1 MKNKTKK
8 KSLRTLL
15 FVIAAAGC
23 LGAAAC
29 AKEKLTL
36 SFAVNGGAD
45 IAAAEV
51 KKGEEYSLPTP
62 TREGYEF
69 EGWYA
74 TEDFSGDPVEKI
86 TDVQE
91 NYTFYAKWAKVQT
104 ITLNANGGTLSATTV
119 KAKVGANLSEVL
131 ASYVPEK
138 TGYVF
143 GAWFG
148 ADGKEISKT
157 AVVPDSDLTLTAK
170 YKVGYTVEIY
180 RQNLEQTG
188 YEKDEQPLVY
198 YDYEGV
204 TVNAEE
210 KLRGFTE
217 VAKEGESGT
226 LASIK
231 LTGNAADNVMRLY
244 FDRKTFTITY
254 KVTYPD
260 GSGKTQSSVN
270 VLYGKKVQV
279 PCDYKA
285 EGYLLTGWSKRE
297 GGEAEYFTDTMK
309 HCLYGEKDAETETSD
324 EIAPEESVNL
334 YAVWEKGYTDMFGG
348 YDALYLFDKED
359 SKIYMHRGGVFFE
372 GKYYA
377 KSSNFEFGNVDG
389 EVLNG
394 KLVGNGAFVYLD
406 GTHVT
411 ERAVSFKYATGKTD
425 ESTWIAFNDDNTLLY
440 VKETAER
447 NYSSSGTYVPVE
459 NGNFEATFTDG
470 ELKGKSLTFFRGK
483 LSNGDDVFVQR
494 NDEEICSMYRH
505 IVNGSS
511 LVQSSL
517 IAEGYFELKLDGF
530 GIASLNTG
538 TTADPQIS
546 QFYYTMENR
555 EITLY
560 NSYRSEQG
568 VIRVFDDD
576 NGKTGWMF
584 YNSAFDRTI
593 VAADGSAITMDG
605 VCNLTYKDKNGTE
618 TLGYYATSSTV
629 LGTLVGMNKNDK
641 AYRFLV
647 TSYSEEVLGD
657 DGKKTTETKYNF
669 VAKSDKY
676 AEYYFQSNAGTM
688 YGPLLVIDDDGAGTA
703 SIYEYISATKTYSIA
718 SKGTYTYDEKSGL
731 YTYTAKESHAVD
743 GGTGAYNI
751 EGLTTAVF
759 RVDTES
765 TAYSVYY
772 WNTVLD
778 GETWENYEKSYVSA
792 DGKATL
798 KKVGSIMRLD
808 NDGIVTSG
816 TFATNTKTNVTTITN
831 GKENKAYVR
840 IDEKNGTFEVL
851 WTSPYSS
858 YLVDEKG
865 KADTAKYIT
874 FDGTGSSK
882 NGGATYTVV
891 TGSGESR
898 VTTTYTGKFT
908 ETDETDSIN
917 TNYKVCVFTGTTE
930 GNKPI
935 EFKFLR
941 VRGSSSITIYT
952 YNNLLNG
959 EYTSAS
965 EGSLKLDG
973 FGLMAE
979 YTAPNGAIAYGVY
992 ALADAEKNILQLY
1005 TTAEELYYF
1014 DLSKEG
1020 ESQTFTLRGNEYGT
1034 PYYFVDNQQLTG
1046 FAAEM
1051 DGHGKLSIID
1061 VEKSTSTETSY
1072 AAEGI
1077 DYTKNNGEFT
1087 FTWEYKG
1094 ETKTVTGV
1102 LRGLSTGNSKPL
1114 PCFIIYQEETVAVT
1128 YINPDDYSLMVLDRL
1143 GNATIYSGNKAVTE
1157 TVKGENGESDK
1168 LNVISRPG
1176 DKVTGSYTL
1185 ISENLFYYVNSNGSD
1200 ASLYRYDSA
1209 RKMVVR
1215 CVYGNAFSYYASDLS
1230 AMLFT
1235 KYGLA
1240 AINGVQYFYERTETG
1255 IDMYRRT
1262 NAEDSNKY
1270 GFKPIKNLLTFD
1282 ESGDTPA
1289 TMVYEGREY
1298 FKNDGF
1304 NLAFERGGSEAEQKY
1319 YPITFSDVGDKDGKV
1334 PIKRVT
1340 FAPTGTAEFS
1350 VSGTVYFTYHKQ
1362 KKVQKTDE
1370 KGNPITDEK
1379 GNPVYEIVPGE
1390 ATDTSKSCTVSRV
1403 ALKDADGNPLLDS
1416 EGKQKYQ
1423 MYLTFG
1429 SFRFDISVDFRG
1441 TGDGANNTYSVSGLN
1456 FIQSYSSFNYKFYKA
1471 LSSMTGGSSPIED
1484 PGTLSIQI
1492 NFDQNGDETYRHIV
1506 SAFTKESGYADSE
1519 GNLFEID
1526 CEYTMNGKTYNADFT
1541 GKDGKNYRL
1550 YMQPMSQYGISGYSM
1565 MITRIET
1572 LKDGKYTVAVER
1584 LAASDSGYSA
1594 GSYVSF
1600 ALSEGEGEEKTEYK
1614 ADTIF
1619 RTSATAPWTYVV
1631 REYNENKRI
1640 TSTKYF
1646 EITLTEKST
1655 EIGDTGIAFFES
1667 VKVTEKA
1674 VNTYYTESGKND
1686 GKSFV
1691 DIGADGVK
1699 LLVLN
1704 GTGYVISE
1712 SAYEETTGVYTATAS
1727 SGKKFSVKV
1736 TGDTAEI
1743 TEIVEGNE

>member
-91 NYTFYAKWAKVQT
+91 NHTFYAKWAKVQT

-217 VAKEGESGT
+217 VAKKGESGT

-244 FDRKTFTITY
+244 FDRKTFTVTY

-279 PCDYKA
+279 PCDYEA

-324 EIAPEESVNL
+324 EIAPEDSVNL

-348 YDALYLFDKED
+348 YDALYLFDKEG
-359 SKIYMHRGGVFFE
+359 SKIYMSRGGVFFE

-377 KSSNFEFGNVDG
+377 KSSNFEFDTGS

-394 KLVGNGAFVYLD
+394 KLIGNGSFVYLD
-406 GTHVT
+406 GTH
-411 ERAVSFKYATGKTD
+411 EFPHAVCFNYATGKTD
-425 ESTWIAFNDDNTLLY
+425 DSTYIDFGDDNTLLY
-440 VKETAER
+440 VTRKDDRT
-447 NYSSSGTYVPVE
+447 YSSKGVYELTDDGY
-459 NGNFEATFTDG
+459 FKATFIDG
-470 ELKGKSLTFFRGK
+470 DLNGRELTFFRGK

-511 LVQSSL
+511 LVQTSR

-560 NSYRSEQG
+560 NSYRSKQG

-618 TLGYYATSSTV
+618 TSGYYATSSTV

-831 GKENKAYVR
+831 GKKNKAYVR

-865 KADTAKYIT
+865 KTDTAKYIT
-874 FDGTGSSK
+874 FDGTGSSE

-898 VTTTYTGKFT
+898 VTTTYTGTFT
-908 ETDETDSIN
+908 ETDETDLFS

-941 VRGSSSITIYT
+941 VRGSSSIKIYT

-973 FGLMAE
+973 FGLLAK
-979 YTAPNGAIAYGVY
+979 YTAPNGASAYGYY
-992 ALADAEKNILQLY
+992 ALADAEKNILRLY

-1034 PYYFVDNQQLTG
+1034 PYRFVNNQQLTG

-1061 VEKSTSTETSY
+1061 VEKSTSTKPSY

-1077 DYTKNNGEFT
+1077 DYTRNNDEFT
-1087 FTWEYKG
+1087 FTWTHAG

-1102 LRGLSTGNSKPL
+1102 LRGLVSGNRPL

-1143 GNATIYSGNKAVTE
+1143 GNATIYSGNKAVKE
-1157 TVKGENGESDK
+1157 EVKDDEGNVIG
-1168 LNVISRPG
+1168 LNVVSRPG
-1176 DKVTGSYTL
+1176 GKVNGAYTL
-1185 ISENLFYYVNSNGSD
+1185 VSDELFYYVNSDGTD
-1200 ASLYRYDSA
+1200 GSLYRYDTQNK
-1209 RKMVVR
+1209 RVKR
-1215 CVYGNAFSYYASDLS
+1215 CSYSKEFSYYASDFVG
-1230 AMLFT
+1230 AMLFS
-1235 KYGLA
+1235 KNGVA
-1240 AINGVQYFYERTETG
+1240 AINGKQCYYEITEEG
-1255 IDMYRRT
+1255 IDVYRKT
-1262 NAEDSNKY
+1262 SASGGNKY
-1270 GFKPIKNLLTFD
+1270 GFKKTENLLSFD
-1282 ESGDTPA
+1282 DTIADLLPEEIVDDGV
-1289 TMVYEGREY
+1289 TY

-1304 NLAFERGGSEAEQKY
+1304 DLSFNRKEDTKNL
-1319 YPITFSDVGDKDGKV
+1319 YPRTFSDVGDKDGKV
-1334 PIKRVT
+1334 PISRLQ
-1340 FAPTGTAEFS
+1340 FSHTGAEEFS
-1350 VSGTVYFTYHKQ
+1350 VAGTVFLIYHERVAQ
-1362 KKVQKTDE
+1362 KDDS
-1370 KGNPITDEK
+1370 GNT
-1379 GNPVYEIVPGE
+1379 VYVPGAE
-1390 ATDTSKSCTVSRV
+1390 KEISKTCTVSRV
-1403 ALKDADGNPLLDS
+1403 KLTDEFGNIS
-1416 EGKQKYQ
+1416 YR
-1423 MYLTFG
+1423 MYV
-1429 SFRFDISVDFRG
+1429 SFDNYRFDISVDFKG
-1441 TGDGANNTYSVSGLN
+1441 TGINANNTYEVSGLN
-1456 FIQSYSSFNYKFYKA
+1456 YIQSYSSFNYAFYSA
-1471 LSSMTGGSSPIED
+1471 LYSMYGSVSPIAD
-1484 PGTLSIQI
+1484 PGTLSLQI
-1492 NFDQNGDETYRHIV
+1492 NFDENGDEVYRRIK
-1506 SAFTKESGYADSE
+1506 SEFTEASGYADSE

-1572 LKDGKYTVAVER
+1572 LKDRKYTVAVER

-1600 ALSEGEGEEKTEYK
+1600 ALSEGEGEEKTEYT

-1640 TSTKYF
+1640 SSTKYF

-1667 VKVTEKA
+1667 VKVAEKP
-1674 VNTYYTESGKND
+1674 VNTYYTESGNND

-1712 SAYEETTGVYTATAS
+1712 STYEESTGEYHATAT

-1736 TGDTAEI
+1736 TGDTAKI
-1743 TEIVEGNE
+1743 TEIVEENA